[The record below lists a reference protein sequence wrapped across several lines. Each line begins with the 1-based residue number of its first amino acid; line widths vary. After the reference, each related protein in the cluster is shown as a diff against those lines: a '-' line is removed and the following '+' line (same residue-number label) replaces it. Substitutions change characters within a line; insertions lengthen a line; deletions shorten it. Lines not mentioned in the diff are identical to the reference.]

1 MTQWKA
7 LIFDQDGVI
16 ADTER
21 DGHRVAFNRVFA
33 EEGLGVTWDG
43 ERYAR
48 LLNISGGKER
58 MKTVIYGDEFQKDV
72 GDKDEYIRKLHARK
86 TEIFMAIVKQGEI
99 SLRPGIRRLI
109 SQAHEAGLKLGVCS
123 TANEKAVNALLRT
136 LLGEDIYGWFDVILA
151 GDVVTEK
158 KPSPEIYNLAT
169 EKLGVAPSE
178 CVVIED
184 SRNGLLAAKRA
195 GMRCVVTFNDY
206 TARDD
211 FAQADLVVDGLGEPG
226 GETVQVVFSSVE
238 MGPLDYLGTEHI
250 AKLFT

>member
-33 EEGLGVTWDG
+33 EEGLGVTWDE

-48 LLNISGGKER
+48 LLNIAGGKER
-58 MKTVIYGDEFQKDV
+58 MKTVIYGDEFHKDV

-86 TEIFMAIVKQGEI
+86 TEIFMEIVKQGEI

-123 TANEKAVNALLRT
+123 TANEKAVHALLRT

-158 KPSPEIYNLAT
+158 KPSPEIYNLA
-169 EKLGVAPSE
+169 
-178 CVVIED
+178 
-184 SRNGLLAAKRA
+184 
-195 GMRCVVTFNDY
+195 
-206 TARDD
+206 
-211 FAQADLVVDGLGEPG
+211 
-226 GETVQVVFSSVE
+226 
-238 MGPLDYLGTEHI
+238 
-250 AKLFT
+250 